1 MIYSVFAHY
10 LPSFYFFNLILF
22 IFTILYWFCHIS
34 KWICHRY
41 TCVPHPEPSSLPI
54 PSLWVVSV
62 HQPQASSTK
71 IKWIISPSRE
81 GVPASFGNDRLR
93 KAHPL
98 YFFCLLYWMWMWI
111 STNLI
116 QLNVIRINHII
127 WINPDN
133 RITPAFADKGLSSQ
147 GYGFSSSHVLIWE
160 LDYKESWA
168 LKNWC
173 FWTVV
178 LEKTLEGPLDGK
190 EIKPVNPKRNQ
201 SWIFIGR
208 TDAEAETPILW
219 PPETTNW
226 LTAKEWRQEEK
237 GTTEDEMVGWH
248 HQLDRHE
255 FEQAP
260 GVGDGQGSLACCS
273 PWDSKELDM
282 TEQMNWTEQNNNTKH
297 LLYSHELNIRLI
309 GLLVMS
315 CILTRI
321 FINWSLLVLLMA
333 LSFFAFSGSI

>member
-10 LPSFYFFNLILF
+10 LSSFYFLNFILF

-98 YFFCLLYWMWMWI
+98 YFFCLSYWMWMWI

-160 LDYKESWA
+160 L
-168 LKNWC
+168 
-173 FWTVV
+173 
-178 LEKTLEGPLDGK
+178 
-190 EIKPVNPKRNQ
+190 
-201 SWIFIGR
+201 
-208 TDAEAETPILW
+208 
-219 PPETTNW
+219 
-226 LTAKEWRQEEK
+226 
-237 GTTEDEMVGWH
+237 
-248 HQLDRHE
+248 
-255 FEQAP
+255 
-260 GVGDGQGSLACCS
+260 
-273 PWDSKELDM
+273 
-282 TEQMNWTEQNNNTKH
+282 
-297 LLYSHELNIRLI
+297 SH
-309 GLLVMS
+309 
-315 CILTRI
+315 
-321 FINWSLLVLLMA
+321 
-333 LSFFAFSGSI
+333 